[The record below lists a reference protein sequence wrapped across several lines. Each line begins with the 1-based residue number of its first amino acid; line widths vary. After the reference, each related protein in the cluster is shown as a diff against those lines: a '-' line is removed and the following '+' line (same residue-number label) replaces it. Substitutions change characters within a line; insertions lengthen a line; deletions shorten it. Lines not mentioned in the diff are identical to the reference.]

1 MTTSQRILWG
11 PVILY
16 GVLTE
21 AVLAIIFLAG
31 LAIGVTAAGN
41 TIVALVG
48 SFVLP
53 LLFAVILGRRVDAR
67 FGVHGVLIG
76 AVAFALFMTR
86 NLIGRLFQ
94 PDAPAQPVAYWIAHA
109 LKFSAV
115 ELGARS
121 RCNVRDP
128 LHRSLP
134 E

>member
-11 PVILY
+11 RVILY

-21 AVLAIIFLAG
+21 AVLTIIVVAG

-76 AVAFALFMTR
+76 TVAFALFMTM

-94 PDAPAQPVAYWIAHA
+94 PDAPAQPVA
-109 LKFSAV
+109 
-115 ELGARS
+115 
-121 RCNVRDP
+121 
-128 LHRSLP
+128 
-134 E
+134 